1 VLESNKQIDL
11 KFIFKSHPSD
21 CVAAIVVSEI
31 IDKLSPSIDPPN
43 KAPEI
48 KGKEAPLYLQAN
60 YCDRSNSNNG
70 PTDVPVAVDKGSDQ
84 ENPQRK

>member
-43 KAPEI
+43 KALI
-48 KGKEAPLYLQAN
+48 KGKEAPLLSASELL
-60 YCDRSNSNNG
+60 R
-70 PTDVPVAVDKGSDQ
+70 
-84 ENPQRK
+84 